1 MVKQGDLI
9 WLDFNPTLGSEQ
21 TGIRP
26 ALVVSNNTYNKKSKH
41 FALVVP
47 ITSIKSN
54 YPLHVDLETS
64 STIKGQIMCEQVK
77 MIDLKARSYK
87 QVETISS
94 VTLDKV
100 IKIIKLMF

>member
-9 WLDFNPTLGSEQ
+9 WLDFNPTLGSKQ

-26 ALVVSNNTYNKKSKH
+26 ALVVSNNTYNKKSKN
-41 FALVVP
+41 FALIVP
-47 ITSIKSN
+47 VTSTKSN

-64 STIKGQIMCEQVK
+64 SIIKGQIMCEQVK
-77 MIDLKARSYK
+77 MIDLKARPYK
-87 QVETISS
+87 QIETISS